1 MQFPKNDV
9 RMTGKVVIITGANS
23 GCGKEV
29 ATDLARRGAKVYMAC
44 RNQKRA
50 IDVCQQIIRDTGNS
64 HVTFITCDLA
74 SFASV
79 QSFVKE

>member
-44 RNQKRA
+44 RHQKRA

-74 SFASV
+74 SFASI